1 MMKYK
6 REATL
11 FQTAKF
17 PIRGLITNGLMKMGQ
32 QNFDSIRQ
40 NFDSNKIPISR
51 SEAPSRDQL
60 KKEKSFVES
69 VGKFYADPY

>member
-17 PIRGLITNGLMKMGQ
+17 PIRGLITNGLM
-32 QNFDSIRQ
+32 
-40 NFDSNKIPISR
+40 IPINR

-69 VGKFYADPY
+69 VGKFYAEFSHFLTLRSSM